1 MHADSAW
8 HVHMQNN
15 RLPSHCIVVIAM
27 VLGFIYVF
35 TNPDTSLEPL
45 DLRKPYNADSLLA
58 AFTVPVDP
66 RATPLVTPRTMA
78 PAPLT
83 STTSSAAASRGTNDS
98 ASAHG
103 TAQPSGATS
112 MSEEESDREAR
123 VWQENVRL
131 SQEVLTLLRVVL
143 VDPVLGRSG
152 N

>member
-1 MHADSAW
+1 MPA
-8 HVHMQNN
+8 
-15 RLPSHCIVVIAM
+15 
-27 VLGFIYVF
+27 
-35 TNPDTSLEPL
+35 
-45 DLRKPYNADSLLA
+45 
-58 AFTVPVDP
+58 DP
-66 RATPLVTPRTMA
+66 RATPLVTPRTLA

-83 STTSSAAASRGTNDS
+83 STTSSVAASRGTADS

-103 TAQPSGATS
+103 AAQPPGTAAV
-112 MSEEESDREAR
+112 SEEESDWETR